1 MNTLQNIY
9 NKLAEDKTEL
19 AKHEVEL
26 ANINDFNKAVQG
38 TEYLYKEFNKVYG
51 ELDKLV
57 PSVIKEGEAY
67 LISLDNAMDKSNE
80 LFTKFK
86 EIGLDWTATP
96 EYKAF
101 KNLMV
106 KGDRG
111 TVQTMV
117 SRVKNL

>member
-1 MNTLQNIY
+1 MSNLKNVG
-9 NKLAEDKTEL
+9 NKLFKTEL
-19 AKHEVEL
+19 ANHKVEL

-67 LISLDNAMDKSNE
+67 LISLDNAMDMSNE
-80 LFTKFK
+80 LSSKFK
-86 EIGLDWTATP
+86 EIGLNWAETP
-96 EYKAF
+96 EYKTF

-106 KGDRG
+106 KGDRS
-111 TVQTMV
+111 TIQTMV
-117 SRVKNL
+117 ARVKNI

>member
-1 MNTLQNIY
+1 MTTE
-9 NKLAEDKTEL
+9 KLVNNSLFGKTEL
-19 AKHEVEL
+19 ATQKVEL

-57 PSVIKEGEAY
+57 PSVIKEGDAY

-80 LFTKFK
+80 LFAKFK

-96 EYKAF
+96 EYKTF
-101 KNLMV
+101 KNLMT

-111 TVQTMV
+111 TIQTMV